1 MAIASQAAKTLLF
14 VDDEPSF
21 RDFVARSLGVNGYR
35 VVSAPH
41 WDEARNMLR
50 KGNLTPDVIFVDTL
64 SLKRDLREVVG
75 ETASIPVVV
84 LSADRDAASIVRAM
98 RSGARNYICKPVTP
112 KEIDRVVSEMSAVSD
127 VESRAASVPEAV
139 THYNPRPDFV
149 FCSPKMQQLHQ
160 MVMQIADARVPVLI
174 LGESGVGKDVVARSI
189 HRNSRLV
196 AKPFV
201 KVNCAA
207 LPAEL
212 TESELFG
219 YQKGAFTGADID
231 RPGKFE
237 FANGGTIFL
246 DEIAE
251 FTPGVQAKLLQV
263 LQDGRFTRLGSNQ
276 EISVDVRIIAAT
288 NRRLEEAIRN
298 GRFRQ
303 DLYYRLN
310 VVTLDLPPLRERRE
324 EILELS
330 RYFLIKYG
338 QEFKS
343 GVTSIPHELKDA
355 FMAYHWPGNVRELE
369 NTIKRFM
376 VLQDTDAIRQE
387 LEART
392 SKQTSAEIDALA
404 DTYIEASDDDLDLK
418 EISRKA
424 ALTVEKSMIVKTLN
438 KTSWNKWRA
447 AKELR
452 VSYKTLLS
460 KIEQHDIKP
469 AMY

>member
-1 MAIASQAAKTLLF
+1 MEISSQAAKTLLF

-21 RDFVARSLGVNGYR
+21 QDFVTRNIGRHGYR
-35 VVSAPH
+35 IVSAPH
-41 WDEARNMLR
+41 WDEARNILR
-50 KGNLTPDVIFVDTL
+50 KGNLTPDVIFVDTM
-64 SLKRDLREVVG
+64 SLKRELREVVG
-75 ETASIPVVV
+75 ETASTPVVV

-112 KEIDRVVSEMSAVSD
+112 KEIDRVVSEISEVSPG
-127 VESRAASVPEAV
+127 EPRSTSLPEA
-139 THYNPRPDFV
+139 TTYAQARPDFV
-149 FCSPKMQQLHQ
+149 FCSPKMRQLHQ
-160 MVMQIADARVPVLI
+160 MVLQIADARVPILI

-189 HRNSRLV
+189 HRNSKLA

-288 NRRLEEAIRN
+288 NRRLEEAIQN

-330 RYFLIKYG
+330 SYFLAKYG
-338 QEFKS
+338 QEFRS
-343 GVTSIPHELKDA
+343 GVVTIPPELKEA
-355 FMAYHWPGNVRELE
+355 FLAYHWPGNVRELE

-387 LEART
+387 LESRT

-404 DTYIEASDDDLDLK
+404 DSYIEASDNDLDLK

-424 ALTVEKSMIVKTLN
+424 ALTVEKSMILKTLN

-469 AMY
+469 SAY

>member
-1 MAIASQAAKTLLF
+1 MEIASPATKTLLF

-21 RDFVARSLGVNGYR
+21 QDFVVRNLGSNGYR
-35 VVSAPH
+35 IVSAPH
-41 WDEARNMLR
+41 WEEARNLLR
-50 KGNLTPDVIFVDTL
+50 QRKLTPDVIFVDTL
-64 SLKRDLREVVG
+64 SLKRELDEVVG
-75 ETASIPVVV
+75 ETAATPVVV

-112 KEIDRVVSEMSAVSD
+112 KEIDRVVAEMSQPAPAEYRPATTD
-127 VESRAASVPEAV
+127 ASMRDQS
-139 THYNPRPDFV
+139 RPDFV
-149 FCSPKMQQLHQ
+149 FSSPKMQQLHH
-160 MVMQIADARVPVLI
+160 MVLQIADARVPVLI
-174 LGESGVGKDVVARSI
+174 LGESGVGKDVVARTI
-189 HRNSRLV
+189 HQHSKLA

-288 NRRLEEAIRN
+288 NRRLEEAMRS

-303 DLYYRLN
+303 DLFYRLN
-310 VVTLDLPPLRERRE
+310 VVTLDLPPLRERKE
-324 EILELS
+324 EILKLCT
-330 RYFLIKYG
+330 YFLAKYG
-338 QEFKS
+338 HEFRS
-343 GVTSIPHELKDA
+343 GVNRIPPELEEA
-355 FMAYHWPGNVRELE
+355 FLAYHWPGNVRELE

-376 VLQDTDAIRQE
+376 VLQDTDTIRRE
-387 LEART
+387 LESRID
-392 SKQTSAEIDALA
+392 KQMTAEIDALA
-404 DTYIEASDDDLDLK
+404 DSYIEQATDDLDLK

-424 ALTVEKSMIVKTLN
+424 VLTVEKTMILKTLN

-460 KIEQHDIKP
+460 KIEQYDIKP
-469 AMY
+469 TVY